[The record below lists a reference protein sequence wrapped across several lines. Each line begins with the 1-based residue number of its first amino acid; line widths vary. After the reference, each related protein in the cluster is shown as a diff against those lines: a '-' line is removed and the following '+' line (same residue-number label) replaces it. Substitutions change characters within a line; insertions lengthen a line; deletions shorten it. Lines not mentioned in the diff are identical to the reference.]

1 MRGFIGIDLGTTYSC
16 IAIYRDGHVEV
27 IANYQGHRTTP
38 SLVAFTST
46 ERLVGD
52 EAQQINGIDFKNIV
66 FDVKRLIG
74 RNFNDIEVQ
83 SNLRYWPFKVIERN
97 GKPFIQVE
105 YKNEIKDFMPEEIS
119 AMILSKL
126 KDYAQDY
133 LGEEVKDVVITV
145 PAYFNDAQRRAT
157 VDASRIAGLN
167 VLQIINEPTAA
178 ALAYGLNKTIKGEE
192 NILVVDVGGG
202 TTDVSLLSINNGTF
216 TVKATAGD
224 TRLGGEDLTNRLVD
238 YFVEEFKRKYD
249 RDISTNSR
257 SLNRLRK
264 LCERAKCILSSS
276 FYASVEIEHLFDG
289 IDLYSGITRA
299 QFEELNSDYFEKILE
314 PIERVLSDTDSDK
327 SDIDEIV
334 LVGGSTRIPK
344 IQQLVTSYFDGK
356 KLNKTVNPDE
366 AVACGAAI
374 QSANISGD
382 QSESIKNINL
392 QDVTTFSIGIE
403 DSNGYMNIIIERNSS
418 LPTSKTIFC
427 TTNENNQN
435 SVYISIYEGEE
446 IYVRD
451 NFLLGEFIL
460 EGITEAPCGETLI
473 ELTIDIDKNGIIN
486 VSAVEIGTGLSR
498 KITITNDRE
507 RLYQEEIERLT
518 I

>member
-1 MRGFIGIDLGTTYSC
+1 MSGFIGIDLGTTYSC

-38 SLVAFTST
+38 SCV
-46 ERLVGD
+46 
-52 EAQQINGIDFKNIV
+52 QIN
-66 FDVKRLIG
+66 
-74 RNFNDIEVQ
+74 EVQ
-83 SNLRYWPFKVIERN
+83 SNLKHWPFKVIERN

-105 YKNEIKDFMPEEIS
+105 YEGETKEFIPEQIS

-145 PAYFNDAQRRAT
+145 PTYFNDAQRRAT

-167 VLQIINEPTAA
+167 VLQIINEP
-178 ALAYGLNKTIKGEE
+178 
-192 NILVVDVGGG
+192 
-202 TTDVSLLSINNGTF
+202 
-216 TVKATAGD
+216 
-224 TRLGGEDLTNRLVD
+224 
-238 YFVEEFKRKYD
+238 
-249 RDISTNSR
+249 
-257 SLNRLRK
+257 
-264 LCERAKCILSSS
+264 
-276 FYASVEIEHLFDG
+276 
-289 IDLYSGITRA
+289 
-299 QFEELNSDYFEKILE
+299 
-314 PIERVLSDTDSDK
+314 IERVFSYTDLDEL
-327 SDIDEIV
+327 DIDKIM
-334 LVGGSTRIPK
+334 LVGEPTRIPK

-366 AVACGAAI
+366 AVACGAILQQATL
-374 QSANISGD
+374 SSD

-418 LPTSKTIFC
+418 LQISRTLFC

-446 IYVRD
+446 RYVRD

-486 VSAVEIGTGLSR
+486 VSAVEEGTGLSR
-498 KITITNDRE
+498 K
-507 RLYQEEIERLT
+507 LT
-518 I
+518 IKEECKERDKILQESIFSYFDEKKLKRTINPDETVAYKATHQTANQSSDIITKHNAPISEEKEKKDMDSSKIIEESKEFLYDLQFYAFNLLYRIKETDINDETKTNTLSILIDSVLTWIGSNKVNITKEECEERKKILQENANNLFL